1 MASRSLAV
9 FDLDGT
15 LADVRHRLHFLGGR
29 RDWEAFFA
37 AAPDDPPLAEGV
49 ELALA
54 AAEEHEIAYV
64 TGRPERC
71 RRDTLRWLARQGLPG
86 GPLLMRGVGD
96 RRPARVAKPEL
107 LRSLARERA
116 VAVVVD
122 DDHQVCDAYEAAGF
136 TVVRAG
142 WMTAGPV
149 LEEAQ
154 EKEGRT

>member
-1 MASRSLAV
+1 MESRSLAV

-15 LADVRHRLHFLGGR
+15 LADVRHRLHFLDGR
-29 RDWEAFFA
+29 RDWDAFFA

-54 AAEEHEIAYV
+54 AAGEHEIAYV

-71 RRDTLRWLARQGLPG
+71 RRDTLRWLDRHGLPD
-86 GPLLMRGVGD
+86 GPLLMRGGGD

-107 LRSLARERA
+107 LRSLARERT
-116 VAVVVD
+116 VALVVD
-122 DDHQVCDAYEAAGF
+122 DDHQVCDAYGADGF

-142 WMTAGPV
+142 WMTAEPV

-154 EKEGRT
+154 EDEGRT